1 MTRSLAARG
10 LRGGIAA
17 LLVLGLGATGCS
29 SSGDPASQEDP
40 NAKAELAFWSWVP
53 NIDKVVDAWNTANP
67 NIHVTLSKQA
77 SGADMLTKVLTADK
91 AGNPPDLIQV
101 EYQSL
106 PTLVSSNV
114 LADIAADA
122 NSAKGKFA
130 EGLWQQVT
138 LGTNAVYAI
147 PQDAGPMMFYYRQ
160 DLFQQYGLTVPK
172 TWDEFAQTAR
182 LLRTKTQTQYLTTF
196 SSQDPGWFAGLAQQA
211 GASWWAVSGETWKV
225 SVDDAA
231 TKKVADYWGQLVNE
245 GAVSGQPMYTPEW
258 NKALNDGT
266 LLAWPSA
273 VWAPG
278 VLTGNAPD
286 TKGKWSMGPMPQWA
300 AGENKTGNWGGS
312 STGVA
317 DKSKA
322 KKAAA
327 KFAIWLNTD
336 PTATNLLVT
345 EGAIYPAARDAQAG
359 PALRKPPAF
368 FANQPDFYT
377 QAKAIADTA
386 AGFTWGPNVNVTY
399 DTYKDAFG
407 KAITARSPFT
417 GALNTMQSA
426 TVADMQKNGFK
437 VSGG

>member
-1 MTRSLAARG
+1 MRRIRLTALLAAG
-10 LRGGIAA
+10 LA
-17 LLVLGLGATGCS
+17 LALMASCS
-29 SSGDPASQEDP
+29 SNSSDDKGSSGGKVDVV
-40 NAKAELAFWSWVP
+40 FWSWVP
-53 NIDKVVDAWNTANP
+53 NIDKVVDTWNAANP
-67 NIHVTLSKQA
+67 DIHVTLSKQA
-77 SGADMLTKVLTADK
+77 GGADIVTRVLTANK

-114 LADIAADA
+114 LADISGDGNAV
-122 NSAKGKFA
+122 KGKFA
-130 EGLWQQVT
+130 NGVWQQVT

-147 PQDAGPMMFYYRQ
+147 PEDAGPMMFYYRQ

-172 TWDEFAQTAR
+172 TWDEFAATAR
-182 LLRTKTQTQYLTTF
+182 LLRTKTTKNWLTTF

-211 GASWWAVSGETWKV
+211 GASWWGVSGDTWKV
-225 SVDDAA
+225 SVNDAA
-231 TKKVADYWGQLVNE
+231 TKKVADYWGGLVNE

-266 LLAWPSA
+266 LLTWPSA
-273 VWAPG
+273 IWGPG
-278 VLTGNAPD
+278 VLSGNAPD
-286 TKGKWSMGPMPQWA
+286 TKGKWGMAPMPQWS
-300 AGENKTGNWGGS
+300 AGEHKTGNWGGS

-317 DKSKA
+317 DKSKN
-322 KKAAA
+322 KKAAT

-345 EGAIYPAARDAQAG
+345 QGSIYPAARDAQSG
-359 PALRKPPAF
+359 PALQQPPAF

-377 QAKAIADTA
+377 TAKSIADTA

-399 DTYKDAFG
+399 DTYKDAFA
-407 KAITARSPFT
+407 KAITSKSQFSA
-417 GALNTMQSA
+417 ALDTMQSA

-437 VSGG
+437 VG